1 MIPTCAVCGDP
12 IDNTARYFGLPCAA
26 CQNREFYA
34 GLREQAAEV
43 VGDDGPVQEWPR
55 DLDRYGNLLYGSDRF
70 HDVNRCPHCGVQGRV
85 CDCARQNQSRSS
97 SVGFGGMF

>member
-26 CQNREFYA
+26 CQNRE
-34 GLREQAAEV
+34 
-43 VGDDGPVQEWPR
+43 WPR
-55 DLDRYGNLLYGSDRF
+55 DLDRYGNMLYGSDRF
-70 HDVNRCPHCGVQGRV
+70 HDANRCPHCGVQGRV